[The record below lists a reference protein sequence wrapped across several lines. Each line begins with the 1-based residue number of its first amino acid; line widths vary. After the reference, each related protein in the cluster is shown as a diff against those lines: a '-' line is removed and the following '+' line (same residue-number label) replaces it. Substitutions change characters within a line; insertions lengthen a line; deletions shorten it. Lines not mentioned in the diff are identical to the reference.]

1 MRQVR
6 EVLRLT
12 EAGRSQTEIAQSCR
26 IARSTVR
33 EYQRKAAQ
41 AGLSSEAVGC
51 MSEAELEVAFGK
63 KRPGRQRS
71 FGELDYLYL
80 HRELTRKGVTLYL
93 LWEEYLREHPDGYSS
108 SRFCELLHNRTEIR
122 THSY

>member
-33 EYQRKAAQ
+33 EYQRKAAEQ
-41 AGLSSEAVGC
+41 GLSSTDLSR
-51 MSEAELEVAFGK
+51 MSEAELEAAFGK

-71 FGELDYLYL
+71 FGELDYFHLQ
-80 HRELTRKGVTLYL
+80 RELKRKGVTLRL
-93 LWEEYLREHPDGYSS
+93 LWEEYLRPASG
-108 SRFCELLHNRTEIR
+108 RIQLFAFLRAGLRLA
-122 THSY
+122 